1 MNIKG
6 KGIDRRSF
14 LKGVTMTGAA
24 LSLGAVSA
32 PALRA
37 FAQNDTG
44 AYELKGEWKP
54 TTCQGCTS
62 WCAKQI
68 YVLDGRAIKVRG
80 NPNSKVNGIA
90 SCPRAHLSLQEVY
103 DPDRLKTPMKR
114 TNPKKGRNEDPK
126 FVPISWDEA
135 LNTVADKIMELRKN
149 KEPQKYCLVRGRYSL
164 VTDIIYDRMTKII
177 GSPNGV
183 SHSGLCAESE
193 KFGPMYTEAFSGYRQ
208 YDILNT
214 EYMILWGADPLCAN
228 RQVSFYSSRWGEA
241 LDKTN
246 VAVVDPR
253 LSLSASKASEWLPI
267 IPGQD
272 GALASA
278 MANEILVQGLWS
290 REFVGNFKDGVNKFA
305 VGKDVVEGDFQEIFT
320 SGLVKWW
327 NIELKDK
334 TPEWA
339 APITGIPAEQ
349 IRRVAV
355 GFARAAPRAISWVA
369 RGPVMQVRG
378 AYACMAAHALNGLVG
393 SADNRGGTLR
403 ANSATIVSFP
413 SPTSFEDEV
422 ALAGLKFGK
431 IYKSG
436 SKEMPA
442 IVGGTSG
449 GGTASNYAADGIL
462 NDDPNE
468 IKVLVGYMHNFAFSA
483 PGAQRWEKA
492 LTKVPF
498 SVLITTNASESA
510 MFADILLPSTHH
522 MYEKWGFADAIGN
535 GYRHVTLNQPVIE
548 PVWDVKIDE
557 TEIPWLI
564 AEKLAAQGF
573 DKLLSYYKTI
583 IDPETKKAPTNAK
596 EFALYAVKF
605 ATQDLWNPATYKS
618 GDKFT
623 GWEEFRSRGVWNSA
637 PYVYKS
643 TWGKMGTK
651 TKMFEF
657 YSETLK
663 ASLQAHADKT
673 KNTIDEIMQT
683 INYQA
688 RGDKVF
694 VPHYEEPV
702 IIGSATGFLFV
713 DHKSR
718 LNREGRSAN
727 TSWYQEMKDHDPGD
741 ESWDDVVKINPVD
754 AEKLNVSNGD
764 RMRLTSPTGQIE
776 CTAKLW
782 EGTRPGV
789 IVKCYG
795 QGHWAYGRIA
805 AKEFGKVARG
815 GSNNHIIPSDFE
827 RLSGTSVY
835 YGVRVQ
841 MEKV

>member
-1 MNIKG
+1 MNIKT
-6 KGIDRRSF
+6 KGINRRDF
-14 LKGVTMTGAA
+14 LKGAAVTGAA
-24 LSLGAVSA
+24 LSVGAVST

-37 FAQNDTG
+37 FAQTDRG

-90 SCPRAHLSLQEVY
+90 SCPRAHLSIQEVY

-135 LNTVADKIMELRKN
+135 LNTIAAKIMDLRKN
-149 KEPQKYCLVRGRYSL
+149 NETHKYCLIRGRYSL

-177 GSPNGV
+177 GSPNSV

-214 EYMILWGADPLCAN
+214 EYMIMWGADPLCAN
-228 RQVSFYSSRWGEA
+228 RQVSYYISRWGEA

-253 LSLSASKASEWLPI
+253 LSLTASKATEWMPI

-278 MANEILVQGLWS
+278 IANEILVQGLWS
-290 REFVGNFKDGVNKFA
+290 KEFVGNFKDGVNKFI
-305 VGKDVVEGDFQEIFT
+305 VGKDVVESDFQEIYT

-339 APITGIPAEQ
+339 APITGLPVEQ
-349 IRRVAV
+349 IRRVAL
-355 GFARAAPRAISWVA
+355 GFAKAAPRAISWVA
-369 RGPVMQVRG
+369 RGPVMAVRG

-403 ANSATIVSFP
+403 ANSASIVSFP
-413 SPTSFEDEV
+413 SPTSFEDAA
-422 ALAGLKFGK
+422 ALEGLKTHK

-436 SKEMPA
+436 DKDMPA
-442 IVGGTSG
+442 IAGGTSG
-449 GGTASNYAADGIL
+449 GGTASNYAADGIIQMSVS
-462 NDDPNE
+462 PTVTE
-468 IKVLVGYMHNFAFSA
+468 RTG
-483 PGAQRWEKA
+483 ET
-492 LTKVPF
+492 TKVPF

-535 GYRHVTLNQPVIE
+535 GYRHVTLNQPVIQ

-564 AEKLAAQGF
+564 AEKFASQGF
-573 DKLLSYYKTI
+573 DNLLRYYKTI
-583 IDPETKKAPTNAK
+583 IDPETKKEPTNAK
-596 EFALYAVKF
+596 EFALYVVKF

-618 GDKFT
+618 GDKFK
-623 GWEEFRSRGVWNSA
+623 GWEDFRSVGVWNSN

-657 YSETLK
+657 SSETLK

-673 KNTIDEIMQT
+673 KNTIDEIMQA

-741 ESWDDVVKINPVD
+741 ESWDDVVKINPAD
-754 AEKLNVSNGD
+754 AARLNVKNGD
-764 RMRLTSPTGQIE
+764 IMRLTSPTGQIE

-795 QGHWAYGRIA
+795 QGHWAYGRVA
-805 AKEFGKVARG
+805 AKEFGKTARG
-815 GSNNHIIPSDFE
+815 GSNNHIIPSEFE

-841 MEKV
+841 MEKVA

>member
-1 MNIKG
+1 MNIKS
-6 KGIDRRSF
+6 KGIDRRGF
-14 LKGVTMTGAA
+14 LKGIAMAGAA
-24 LSLGAVSA
+24 VSLGAA
-32 PALRA
+32 GQPALRA
-37 FAQNDTG
+37 FALNASG
-44 AYELKGEWKP
+44 AELKGEWKP

-80 NPNSKVNGIA
+80 NPNSKVNGPA
-90 SCPRAHLSLQEVY
+90 SCPRAHLSIQEVY

-126 FVPISWDEA
+126 FVPVSWDEA
-135 LNTVADKIMELRKN
+135 LNTIATKIMDLRKAN
-149 KEPQKYCLVRGRYSL
+149 ETHKYLLIRGRYSL

-183 SHSGLCAESE
+183 SHSGICAESE
-193 KFGPMYTEAFSGYRQ
+193 KFGPMYTEGFSGYRQ
-208 YDILNT
+208 YDIMNT
-214 EYMILWGADPLCAN
+214 EYIISWSADPLCAN
-228 RQVSFYSSRWGEA
+228 RQVSYYSSRWGEA
-241 LDKTN
+241 LDKMN

-253 LSLSASKASEWLPI
+253 MSMTASKAAEWLPI

-278 MANEILVQGLWS
+278 IANEILVQGLWS
-290 REFVGNFKDGVNKFA
+290 KEFVGNFTDGVNKFV
-305 VGKDVVEGDFQEIFT
+305 VGKDVVEGDFKEIYT

-339 APITGIPAEQ
+339 APITGIPVEQ

-355 GFARAAPRAISWVA
+355 GFAKAAPRAISWVA

-378 AYACMAAHALNGLVG
+378 AYAGMAAHALNGLVG
-393 SADNRGGTLR
+393 SADSRGGTLR
-403 ANSATIVSFP
+403 ANSASIVAFP
-413 SPTSFEDEV
+413 SPTPFEDAP
-422 ALAGLKFGK
+422 ALEGLKIPKLF
-431 IYKSG
+431 KSG
-436 SKEMPA
+436 SKDMPA
-442 IVGGTSG
+442 MPGGTSG
-449 GGTASNYAADGIL
+449 GGVVTGYTADAIL
-462 NDDPNE
+462 KDEPE
-468 IKVLVGYMHNFAFSA
+468 IKVLIGYMHNFAFSA

-492 LTKVPF
+492 LAKVPF

-522 MYEKWGFADAIGN
+522 MYEKWGFADSIGN
-535 GYRHVTLNQPVIE
+535 GYKHVTLNQPVIQ
-548 PVWDVKIDE
+548 PLWDSKTDE

-583 IDPETKKAPTNAK
+583 IDPETKKAPTNAQ

-618 GDKFT
+618 GDKFK
-623 GWEEFRSRGVWNSA
+623 GWEDFRSTGVWNSA

-643 TWGKMGTK
+643 TWGKMATK

-663 ASLQAHADKT
+663 ASLQAHAEKT

-688 RGDKVF
+688 RGEKVF
-694 VPHYEEPV
+694 VPHYEEPF

-741 ESWDDVVKINPVD
+741 ASWDDVVKINPGD
-754 AEKLNVSNGD
+754 AARLKVKNGD
-764 RMRLTSPTGQIE
+764 RMRLTSPSGSLE

-805 AKEFGKVARG
+805 SKEFGKTARG
-815 GSNNHIIPSDFE
+815 GSNNDIIPSDFE
-827 RLSGTSVY
+827 RLSGTSVF

-841 MEKV
+841 MEKVA